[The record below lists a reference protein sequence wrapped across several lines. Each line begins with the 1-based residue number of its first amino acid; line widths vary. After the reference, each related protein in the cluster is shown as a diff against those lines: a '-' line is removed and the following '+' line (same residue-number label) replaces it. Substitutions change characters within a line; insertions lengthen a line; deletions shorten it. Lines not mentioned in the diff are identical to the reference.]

1 MVTGFCEKLGWWD
14 LEVLISGFSERLNF
28 GVQKDILPLM
38 QIPHIKAFRARAL
51 YNAGYKTIAS
61 IAAATPEEIGPCM
74 MLPSLSLLI
83 VVSTSILATHLQNAQ
98 PFKSKKVKI
107 DLHIK
112 QAPSF

>member
-61 IAAATPEEIGPCM
+61 IAAATPEEIGKCDATF
-74 MLPSLSLLI
+74 LLI
-83 VVSTSILATHLQNAQ
+83 TDCCFNLNFSNSPPECSTFQEQ
-98 PFKSKKVKI
+98 KGEDRPVR
-107 DLHIK
+107 
-112 QAPSF
+112 